1 MALCYHAGMKN
12 NFRKKITLGLVLFIV
27 GAFALAGCSGGS
39 NANSTDNTPG
49 TDSSGSGSSTDTG
62 SGTDTSGG
70 QDSGASTLTDTSDAV
85 LSQIIDD
92 ANLAL
97 GDANALPAAFT
108 DPITVDTAPGMLGLV
123 PDDFTPNV
131 TDATGATG
139 MLNSQAFQV
148 AVVKCTDANSAVTVS
163 GKIQDGFD
171 SSKWV
176 CVFPEQSLTMVSGQ
190 YVLLAVGTTV
200 QTDALAE
207 AFKVAAGGAQ
217 GPYIFYTGVNDSA
230 GSPAGGG
237 GGMAL
242 DVGGGGGLALDVA
255 DNGGDSGSVG

>member
-1 MALCYHAGMKN
+1 MKN
-12 NFRKKITLGLVLFIV
+12 NFKKKITLGLVLFIV

-49 TDSSGSGSSTDTG
+49 TD
-62 SGTDTSGG
+62 TSGG
-70 QDSGASTLTDTSDAV
+70 QDSGASALTDTSDVV

-92 ANLAL
+92 ANIAL

-131 TDATGATG
+131 TDATGATA
-139 MLNSQAFQV
+139 MLSSQAFLV
-148 AVVKCTDANSAVTVS
+148 AVAKCKDANSAVTVS

-176 CVFPEQSLTMVSGQ
+176 CVYPEQSLTMVSGQ

-200 QTDALAE
+200 DTDALTE
-207 AFKVAAGGAQ
+207 AFKTAAGSAQ
-217 GPYIFYTGVNDSA
+217 GPYIFYTGVADSSGA
-230 GSPAGGG
+230 SGG

-242 DVGGGGGLALDVA
+242 DVGGNGGMALGIA